1 MFPTIA
7 CDLIGTS
14 SPYNLCQNL
23 TLQAGKK
30 YNTSFD
36 LFSNE
41 NKNVGVTSAVYYT
54 HLDVY
59 KRQAQFLRKSWHY
72 FYGNIIS

>member
-30 YNTSFD
+30 YNISFD

-41 NKNVGVTSAVYYT
+41 NKNVGVTSVYVNNELILSVVTSNY
-54 HLDVY
+54 L
-59 KRQAQFLRKSWHY
+59 
-72 FYGNIIS
+72 